1 MLNFFKKKSKL
12 EFVSLIPE
20 LTQLMPIESTKDV
33 KFKWVKSALAD
44 YKKQKADNPN
54 MTERFTHIARCPG
67 INQIQRTGWIQRAW
81 QDIAIK
87 TDGSGDGFGWLSAVD
102 QQRTDVDHNWKWP
115 YMGHHP
121 KELYSQF
128 NHDGRSLKSI
138 LKVQSPWMVYIP
150 KGYYLLSM
158 PIPYP
163 DNHDFTATIGF
174 LDGDYGP
181 NFLNVEMF
189 WNNLDGVTII
199 PAGTPLCQYI
209 LVKKDEVDVEVRE
222 YQQRDIDNIRL
233 RASTIDN
240 QWISNSSKLK
250 TYIWK

>member
-1 MLNFFKKKSKL
+1 
-12 EFVSLIPE
+12 
-20 LTQLMPIESTKDV
+20 
-33 KFKWVKSALAD
+33 
-44 YKKQKADNPN
+44 
-54 MTERFTHIARCPG
+54 
-67 INQIQRTGWIQRAW
+67 
-81 QDIAIK
+81 
-87 TDGSGDGFGWLSAVD
+87 
-102 QQRTDVDHNWKWP
+102 
-115 YMGHHP
+115 MGHHP

-181 NFLNVEMF
+181 NFLNVQMF